1 MRDLTGIEGLPTM
14 VRMKTWQV
22 SPNPPTPAELV
33 RLSRGFRR
41 KQVAALV
48 GVCFRTLE
56 RVERGVV
63 WGRPE
68 TLQRIADVLGVELEA
83 YVIAVLQ
90 SWRQTQARRTK
101 AGR

>member
-1 MRDLTGIEGLPTM
+1 M

-22 SPNPPTPAELV
+22 SPNPPTPAELI
-33 RLSRGFRR
+33 RLALGFRR
-41 KQVAALV
+41 GQVASLV
-48 GVCFRTLE
+48 GISLRTLE
-56 RVERGVV
+56 RVERGVA

-68 TLQRIADVLGVELEA
+68 TLQRIAEALGVELEA

-90 SWRQTQARRTK
+90 SWRQTQTRKTK

>member
-1 MRDLTGIEGLPTM
+1 MAC
-14 VRMKTWQV
+14 MKTWQV
-22 SPNPPTPAELV
+22 PPHPPTPAELL

-41 KQVAALV
+41 KQLASLG
-48 GVCFRTLE
+48 GVCLRTLW
-56 RVERGVV
+56 RVERGAA

-68 TLQRIADVLGVELEA
+68 TLQRIADVLGVELVA

-90 SWRQTQARRTK
+90 SWRQRQARKTK